1 MSESI
6 EEGGTRV
13 ASEGVAMG
21 WVLRLC
27 YVVVSVW
34 IWAME
39 GLYVLTF
46 HHVSDNDAALR
57 AEGTCP

>member
-46 HHVSDNDAALR
+46 RRRSSNRAACG
-57 AEGTCP
+57 AEGTGP